1 MNQDE
6 QVDIVNQNDEVVG
19 TTSKQKAHQGGLLN
33 RTVIAEII
41 GSDGKWTLV
50 KQSSDRQ
57 DPGQFVSPIGGHVT
71 AGETEEEAIKREA
84 KEEYGLEG
92 DFTLKFIGKTIFN
105 REVKNRKENHFFILY
120 KIYTD
125 KEPILNHESVGF
137 ERFSKQQLINELKQQ
152 PEKFGTAFHFVFKTF
167 FSEASS

>member
-19 TTSKQKAHQGGLLN
+19 TTSKQKAHQGGLLH

-105 REVKNRKENHFFILY
+105 REVKNRKENNFFILY
-120 KIYTD
+120 KTI
-125 KEPILNHESVGF
+125 
-137 ERFSKQQLINELKQQ
+137 
-152 PEKFGTAFHFVFKTF
+152 
-167 FSEASS
+167 